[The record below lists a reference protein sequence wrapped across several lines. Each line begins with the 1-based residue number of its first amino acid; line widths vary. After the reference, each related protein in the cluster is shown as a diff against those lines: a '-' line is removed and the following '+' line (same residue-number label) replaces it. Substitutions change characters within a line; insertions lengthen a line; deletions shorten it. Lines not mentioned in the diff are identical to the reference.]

1 MFNCVAWRCWS
12 WEILSCVVLCYVE
25 FHESTIGAT
34 FFSQGLAVNDATVKF
49 EIWDTAGQERYHSL
63 TPMYYGGAAAAIVKG
78 PLNGAAPSLKK
89 SVCPSNA
96 FPSIAAPYGSVFDI
110 MTITPYIRK
119 YGKHPVTGN
128 KNAEVLLMLHRLQFM
143 ERSAASSDKTAAR
156 IAMHLAGDRAPVNAK
171 LVSRGVGGLIA
182 LAAMEKVPVDDND
195 RPLVEPQNWLQ
206 LNLKAAY
213 LEIQSS

>member
-34 FFSQGLAVNDATVKF
+34 FFSQGLAVNDTTVKF

-63 TPMYYGGAAAAIVKG
+63 APMYYRGAAAAIVRG
-78 PLNGAAPSLKK
+78 PPNGASPSLKK

-119 YGKHPVTGN
+119 YGKHPVTGSPL
-128 KNAEVLLMLHRLQFM
+128 KLSDLIAFM
-143 ERSAASSDKTAAR
+143 ERSAASCDKTAAW
-156 IAMHLAGDRAPVNAK
+156 IAMHMAGDRAPVNAK
-171 LVSRGVGGLIA
+171 LRWRRFLLMTMID
-182 LAAMEKVPVDDND
+182 L
-195 RPLVEPQNWLQ
+195 W
-206 LNLKAAY
+206 
-213 LEIQSS
+213 